1 MLAATAWKNIWRNKV
16 RSSVVITAITIGLFA
31 GTFAVATMNG
41 MVLRSCNE
49 ITCLFQSIDLP
60 LLDGKYKINI
70 RAQSSIV
77 SLFG

>member
-1 MLAATAWKNIWRNKV
+1 VADAWFSK
-16 RSSVVITAITIGLFA
+16 L
-31 GTFAVATMNG
+31 TFVQD
-41 MVLRSCNE
+41 VLRSCNE